1 MTTSVDPANVTRIV
15 DRHNS
20 RQGALISVL
29 EDIQTEYNFLP
40 AEALEI
46 VAENTGRSLV
56 DIYGVATFYRSFSL
70 QPRGKHVACVCMGT
84 ACHVRGAKQIL
95 ESFEENLEVKAGETS
110 QDKEFTLSTVN
121 CLGACALGP
130 VAVVDGEYYR
140 NVKKCD
146 VPGVLDRA
154 SRVNGAL
161 AVTEDERVFGVSV
174 SCPNCNRSLMT
185 REHLLD
191 GHPMIRVTAS
201 FGRKH
206 GWMRLSGLYG
216 DHRVQLEYE
225 IPPGAVV
232 NFFCPKCHAEL
243 RSTRVCP
250 QCDAPMMVLLVRGG
264 GTVQFCSRRECTE
277 HMLDLGV

>member
-1 MTTSVDPANVTRIV
+1 MTTTVDPANVARIV

-20 RQGALISVL
+20 QQGALISVL
-29 EDIQTEYNFLP
+29 EDIQAEYNYLP
-40 AEALEI
+40 RDALEI
-46 VAENTGRSLV
+46 VAESTGRSLV

-70 QPRGKHVACVCMGT
+70 KPRGKHVACVCMGT

-95 ESFEENLEVKAGETS
+95 DSFEKELGVEAGETS
-110 QDKEFTLSTVN
+110 DDGEFTLSTVN
-121 CLGACALGP
+121 CLGACALAP
-130 VAVVDGEYYR
+130 VAVVDGDYYR
-140 NVKKCD
+140 NVKKSD

-154 SRVNGAL
+154 SRINGAL
-161 AVTEDERVFGVSV
+161 NMTEDERVFGVSV

-216 DHRVQLEYE
+216 DHRVQTEYE
-225 IPPGAVV
+225 IPRGAVV
-232 NFFCPKCHAEL
+232 NFFCPQCHAEL

-250 QCDAPMMVLLVRGG
+250 QCDAPMMVLMVRGG
-264 GTVQFCSRRECTE
+264 GTVQVCSRRECTE